1 MKLFLGSV
9 AGCLA
14 GSLLLTTSLV
24 NAKPASPSV
33 VKFYCGQS
41 FDPNSNKIVPTT
53 VVATSSRKEPI
64 AFIQWKS
71 TEFVEYTPQVRCSMV
86 SDKLQK
92 AWEGKRLKYLISG
105 KDKSTGQGIICG
117 VKLRVTKCNSSNM
130 LFTLSSDA
138 DAKAVISRI
147 EGLKRNTTSNPIS
160 QSSGGESTDIEEFV
174 EQLN

>member
-1 MKLFLGSV
+1 MKLFLGTV
-9 AGCLA
+9 AGCLG

-24 NAKPASPSV
+24 NAKPASPTV

-71 TEFVEYTPQVRCSMV
+71 TEFSGYTPEVRCSMV
-86 SDKLQK
+86 SGKLQK
-92 AWEGKRLKYLISG
+92 AWEEKRLKYLISG

-117 VKLRVTKCNSSNM
+117 VKALATKCNSSNM

-147 EGLKRNTTSNPIS
+147 EGLKKGTTSNPVP
-160 QSSGGESTDIEEFV
+160 QSSGGGSIDIEELV
-174 EQLN
+174 E